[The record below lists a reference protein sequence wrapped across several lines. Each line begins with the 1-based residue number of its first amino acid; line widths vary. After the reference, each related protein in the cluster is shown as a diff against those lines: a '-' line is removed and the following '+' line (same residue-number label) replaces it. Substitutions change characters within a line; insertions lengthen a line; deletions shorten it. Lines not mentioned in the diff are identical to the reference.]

1 MKIVINYNTKSYYE
15 DIFKCRRKL
24 TNMGKFQ
31 WEIGCVRKTEY
42 VRLIIC
48 GGEAKVQAKGEQI
61 ACNNY

>member
-1 MKIVINYNTKSYYE
+1 MGSFN
-15 DIFKCRRKL
+15 
-24 TNMGKFQ
+24 GKFQ

>member
-1 MKIVINYNTKSYYE
+1 MIYCSCYLLKNSEY
-15 DIFKCRRKL
+15 
-24 TNMGKFQ
+24 GKFQ

-48 GGEAKVQAKGEQI
+48 GDEAKVQAKGEQI